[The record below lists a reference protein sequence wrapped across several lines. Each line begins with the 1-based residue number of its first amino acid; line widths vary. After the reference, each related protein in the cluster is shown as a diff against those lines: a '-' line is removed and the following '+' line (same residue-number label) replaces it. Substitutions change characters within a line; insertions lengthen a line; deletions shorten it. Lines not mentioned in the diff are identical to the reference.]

1 LYSHWFF
8 RANSRLY
15 NALSLSDSL
24 YEKQGRKVLVRLT
37 FILIDW
43 GNILCINK
51 IAEAQVPEDLSR
63 VSQVEVVG
71 RHLAVPLAIVAG
83 LHVLWAVEIIE
94 VVQVLVVVEDHLRG
108 VLVVEVQ

>member
-15 NALSLSDSL
+15 NALSLSDNL
-24 YEKQGRKVLVRLT
+24 YEKQGRRVLVRLT

-51 IAEAQVPEDLSR
+51 IAEAQAPEDLLR
-63 VSQVEVVG
+63 VPQVGVVDL
-71 RHLAVPLAIVAG
+71 RLVVCLAQAVVHLAQVVE
-83 LHVLWAVEIIE
+83 EIIE
-94 VVQVLVVVEDHLRG
+94 DVQVLVVEEDHPRG
-108 VLVVEVQ
+108 VLVVEA